1 MPLTV
6 VAAHPKKQNNE
17 RAVNAAIT
25 VKKSTAFFLFPL
37 YTFDAY
43 RLIKTAVS
51 TVSASSTIPFT
62 RISGFSVISGVI
74 RGIIGRIIKC
84 FIYSPLFKK
93 IGGGVPPM
101 TPLRPFGL
109 ACVIEQALNLGRYG
123 RHNGGVKEYIQTA
136 EQERADNNG
145 DENFYAGVNIALRLL
160 AGDSGANGGNCGV
173 YLVSDLLEHKFLPHS
188 FFDLFCGFSLPWLIQ
203 PFQRASVRKPQTR
216 RLQSSYEL
224 RT

>member
-6 VAAHPKKQNNE
+6 VAAHPKKQNSE
-17 RAVNAAIT
+17 RAVSAAMT

-84 FIYSPLFKK
+84 FIYSPLSKK

-123 RHNGGVKEYIQTA
+123 RHNGGVKEHIRTA

-145 DENFYAGVNIALRLL
+145 DENFYAGVNIALSLL
-160 AGDSGANGGNCGV
+160 AGDSGTDGGNCGI
-173 YLVSDLLEHKFLPHS
+173 YLVSDFLEHNFLPHS
-188 FFDLFCGFSLPWLIQ
+188 FFFDFGWI
-203 PFQRASVRKPQTR
+203 TD
-216 RLQSSYEL
+216 
-224 RT
+224 

>member
-1 MPLTV
+1 
-6 VAAHPKKQNNE
+6 
-17 RAVNAAIT
+17 
-25 VKKSTAFFLFPL
+25 
-37 YTFDAY
+37 
-43 RLIKTAVS
+43 
-51 TVSASSTIPFT
+51 
-62 RISGFSVISGVI
+62 
-74 RGIIGRIIKC
+74 
-84 FIYSPLFKK
+84 
-93 IGGGVPPM
+93 M

-160 AGDSGANGGNCGV
+160 AGDSGTNGGNCGI